1 MKIKSFYVSDMQNQL
16 NFKLDQ
22 FFNAFD
28 CVTGHVI
35 YGNSIEFM
43 NFIKRKLNM
52 IKWIEIEMMNLQIS
66 HCQYVSK
73 QCRKTYFNN

>member
-1 MKIKSFYVSDMQNQL
+1 MKIKSSYFYVSDMQNQL

-28 CVTGHVI
+28 YVTGHII

-52 IKWIEIEMMNLQIS
+52 IKWIKIEMMNLQIF

-73 QCRKTYFNN
+73 QY